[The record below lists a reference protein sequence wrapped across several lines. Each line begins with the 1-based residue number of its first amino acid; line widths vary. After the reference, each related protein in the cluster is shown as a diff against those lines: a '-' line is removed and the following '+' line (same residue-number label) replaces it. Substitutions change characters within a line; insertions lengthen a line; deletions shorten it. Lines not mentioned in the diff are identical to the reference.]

1 MEPASKIESIKIQG
15 FRSLTNVE
23 LTDLPNAAV
32 LIGPNGSGKS
42 NVFLFLEMLR
52 QMLSYRR
59 LAQFVARHGGADDQ
73 LFGGSAR
80 TPQLSGSVGV
90 KNRGDQHN
98 YSLTLDYAQ
107 SDTFVFFE
115 ESIASNLADHPTPSG
130 WMCPGGGP
138 ESAIMSLGSDDPDNA
153 VLEAVID
160 TPSDTPSV
168 RTIFLSRSDIR
179 DFFGELAIHQF
190 HNTDFNSNI
199 KKSWDIT
206 DSVRLRADGG
216 NLAAVLYRLEQ
227 EDAKR
232 YDYICGHI
240 KRILPTFDRF
250 DLEES
255 YGKVLLRWKALGSE
269 KTMGAHLTS
278 DGSLRAFCL
287 VTLLNLPEE
296 MLPSVILLDEPEL
309 GLHPSA
315 VGLIGAMIRVMS
327 RHRQVIVATQSPLLL
342 DEFELGEVYV
352 FDLKDGQTR
361 VHRPDEEGLKNWVK
375 KYSTGEIWLTNLL
388 GGRPWSVSP

>member
-15 FRSLTNVE
+15 FRSLADVE

-42 NVFLFLEMLR
+42 NVLR
-52 QMLSYRR
+52 YLDMVYFILRFR
-59 LAQFVARHGGADDQ
+59 DLATFVVQQGGADDQ
-73 LFGGSAR
+73 LYRGADATESLYADLVCRMPSGLMGYDFTLAYSMLDRLYFHSESIRQLQLEPSLEAWSYDLGRGHQETNLVEFAGSASLPLER
-80 TPQLSGSVGV
+80 AEKIKDVLRFFR
-90 KNRGDQHN
+90 NRAVFQFC
-98 YSLTLDYAQ
+98 
-107 SDTFVFFE
+107 DTTY
-115 ESIASNLADHPTPSG
+115 H
-130 WMCPGGGP
+130 
-138 ESAIMSLGSDDPDNA
+138 
-153 VLEAVID
+153 
-160 TPSDTPSV
+160 
-168 RTIFLSRSDIR
+168 
-179 DFFGELAIHQF
+179 
-190 HNTDFNSNI
+190 SNI
-199 KKSWDIT
+199 KARQDIN
-206 DSVRLRADGG
+206 DSDRLLFHGG

-227 EDAKR
+227 EDPKR
-232 YDYICGHI
+232 YDYICRLI
-240 KRILPTFDRF
+240 SRILPTFDRF

-255 YGKVLLRWKALGSE
+255 YGKVMLRWKALGSD

>member
-15 FRSLTNVE
+15 FRSLADVE
-23 LTDLPNAAV
+23 LTDLPNSAV

-42 NVFLFLEMLR
+42 NVFLFLEMLQ
-52 QMLSYRR
+52 QMLRYRR

-80 TPQLSGSVGV
+80 TPTLNGGFRLGISDRGYRHEFSLSYSQPDQLYVTSEDISISTADDLRLLSRLVVNNEAESGLI
-90 KNRGDQHN
+90 DFA
-98 YSLTLDYAQ
+98 DI
-107 SDTFVFFE
+107 SD
-115 ESIASNLADHPTPSG
+115 SRD
-130 WMCPGGGP
+130 
-138 ESAIMSLGSDDPDNA
+138 
-153 VLEAVID
+153 EAETEDFRQGLI
-160 TPSDTPSV
+160 SV
-168 RTIFLSRSDIR
+168 RDFLGAWA
-179 DFFGELAIHQF
+179 FHQF

-199 KKSWDIT
+199 KKSWDVS
-206 DSVRLRADGG
+206 DDVRLRADGG

-227 EDAKR
+227 EDPKR

-240 KRILPTFDRF
+240 QRILPVFDRF

-255 YGKVLLRWKALGSE
+255 YGKVMLRWKALGSD

-327 RHRQVIVATQSPLLL
+327 QQRQVIVATQSPLMLN
-342 DEFELGEVYV
+342 EFELGEIYV
-352 FDLKDGQTR
+352 FDLKDGRTR
-361 VHRPDEEGLKNWVK
+361 VHRPDKEGLEHWVE
-375 KYSTGEIWLTNLL
+375 KYSSGEIWLTNLI

>member
-15 FRSLTNVE
+15 FRSLADVE

-42 NVFLFLEMLR
+42 NVFLFLEMLQ
-52 QMLSYRR
+52 QMLRYRR

-73 LFGGSAR
+73 LFGGSAQ
-80 TPQLSGSVGV
+80 TPTMNGRIQIRVAEGWLSYQPSLSFAHPNTLVLSGEKFESQGD
-90 KNRGDQHN
+90 GDQAVSGR
-98 YSLTLDYAQ
+98 YISGSGKEGELVDLDFSQQLTR
-107 SDTFVFFE
+107 VGN
-115 ESIASNLADHPTPSG
+115 IPHPLIPDLIGTISG
-130 WMCPGGGP
+130 WR
-138 ESAIMSLGSDDPDNA
+138 
-153 VLEAVID
+153 V
-160 TPSDTPSV
+160 
-168 RTIFLSRSDIR
+168 
-179 DFFGELAIHQF
+179 HQF
-190 HNTDFNSNI
+190 HNTDFNANI
-199 KKSWDIT
+199 KKSCDIT
-206 DSVRLRADGG
+206 DNVRIRADGG
-216 NLAAVLYRLEQ
+216 NLAGVLYRLER
-227 EDAKR
+227 EDPKR

-240 KRILPTFDRF
+240 RRILPVFDRF

-255 YGKVLLRWKALGSE
+255 YGKVMLRWKALGSD

-278 DGSLRAFCL
+278 DGSLRSFCL

-327 RHRQVIVATQSPLLL
+327 QQRQVIVATQSPLMLN
-342 DEFELGEVYV
+342 EFELGEIYV
-352 FDLKDGQTR
+352 FDLKGGRTR
-361 VHRPDEEGLKNWVK
+361 VHRPDEEGLKHWVR
-375 KYSTGEIWLTNLL
+375 KYSTGEIWLTNLM